1 MYVYLSPGVVEGIL
15 KHSLSDASLHVL
27 EVLDPEGLGGLNDGY
42 ASDLKKI
49 VVTVEEGGGGNQR
62 KIHLVIKTSLS
73 SMSSMSVILGMYVFY
88 REAFW
93 YNVAFPELLKL
104 VSRPQRTAL
113 LEMMPVV
120 HHATCNYQ
128 VKTIK
133 NTTGKQ
139 NASLQSTSTRLFL
152 HSVCPSWQ
160 LSPPFFLPKSFLMK
174 RWWFLMDPKFK
185 TMIR

>member
-1 MYVYLSPGVVEGIL
+1 MYSLPEAKCAVSWIDETMAMLETVNQLTPGVVEGIL
-15 KHSLSDASLHVL
+15 RHSLSDASLHVL

-49 VVTVEEGGGGNQR
+49 VVTVEEGDGGKQR

-73 SMSSMSVILGMYVFY
+73 SLSSMSVILGMYVFY

-104 VSRPQRTAL
+104 VNQPQRTAL

-120 HHATCNYQ
+120 HHASCNYQ
-128 VKTIK
+128 VKTE
-133 NTTGKQ
+133 TTQQTNK
-139 NASLQSTSTRLFL
+139 
-152 HSVCPSWQ
+152 V
-160 LSPPFFLPKSFLMK
+160 
-174 RWWFLMDPKFK
+174 
-185 TMIR
+185 

>member
-1 MYVYLSPGVVEGIL
+1 MTLLETVDQLTPGVVEGIL
-15 KHSLSDASLHVL
+15 RHSLSDASLNVL

-49 VVTVEEGGGGNQR
+49 VVTVEEGVGGKQR

-73 SMSSMSVILGMYVFY
+73 SLSSMSVILGMFVFY

-93 YNVAFPELLKL
+93 YNIAFPELLKL
-104 VSRPQRTAL
+104 VSHPQRTAL

-120 HHATCNYQ
+120 HHASCNYQ
-128 VKTIK
+128 VKTRK

-139 NASLQSTSTRLFL
+139 KSPRRSSWMVASLAE
-152 HSVCPSWQ
+152 PSSAAAACW
-160 LSPPFFLPKSFLMK
+160 
-174 RWWFLMDPKFK
+174 
-185 TMIR
+185 